1 MSADLARPFGVRAY
15 RQHAG
20 HIELRQGRW
29 AIFAADGSYLG
40 TRRTREGAAYVLA
53 QNTLR
58 LLYRRP
64 ELDYEE
70 APPW

>member
-1 MSADLARPFGVRAY
+1 MTAELARPLAVRAY

-40 TRRTREGAAYVLA
+40 TRHSREAAAYVLS

-58 LLYRRP
+58 LLYRREP
-64 ELDYEE
+64 EEPE
-70 APPW
+70 WHAW